1 MAQAAQA
8 AQVQAAGAFGCQGG
22 QEWTSTTSKSRPV
35 CRFYFTSYFMHF
47 YANNIILYLLIIDN
61 ILFFASL
68 GEN

>member
-35 CRFYFTSYFMHF
+35 WKIDFTSYFMHF
-47 YANNIILYLLIIDN
+47 YANIILTYIY
-61 ILFFASL
+61 
-68 GEN
+68 